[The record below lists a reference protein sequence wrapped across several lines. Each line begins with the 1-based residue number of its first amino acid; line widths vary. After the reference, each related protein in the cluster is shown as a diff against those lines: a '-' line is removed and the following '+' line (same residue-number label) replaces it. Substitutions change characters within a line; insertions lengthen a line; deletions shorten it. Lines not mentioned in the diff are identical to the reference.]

1 MCKYLLYDG
10 LWIHIGL
17 KGGKPV
23 LSLHEANLHTHTHKF
38 AYINYIKSNNI
49 FK

>member
-23 LSLHEANLHTHTHKF
+23 LSLPEANLHTHTQICIH
-38 AYINYIKSNNI
+38 
-49 FK
+49 